1 MIVATIYNVETG
13 LIDRTATVP
22 EADIQANCNQGESWI
37 EGVYRPD
44 EYVIRDGY
52 LVKLPQKPTHAAE
65 LDLQNLVWV
74 DDLDRLWVAFRRQRD
89 IELKSTDWTQLPD
102 APVDKEAWAE
112 YRQKLRDLPETT
124 DPLNI
129 VWPDR
134 P

>member
-1 MIVATIYNVETG
+1 MIAATIYNIETG
-13 LIDRTATVP
+13 LIDRTATVA
-22 EADIQANCNQGESWI
+22 EADIEANCNQGESWI
-37 EGVYRPD
+37 EGVYSPD
-44 EYVIRDGY
+44 EYVVRDGS
-52 LVKLPQKPTHAAE
+52 LVKLPQKPTHAVG
-65 LDLQNLVWV
+65 LDLQRLVWV
-74 DDLDRLWVAFRRQRD
+74 DDLYRLWVALRRQRD

-124 DPLNI
+124 DPLNV